1 MPQDDPRDPQTGD
14 GGARPGADRDSGVN
28 PGRVDLIGQ
37 AQAWERERRDTDT
50 PPPFDPAT
58 FTRQDG
64 LDAHAALE
72 RLRAISRFWRRLRRW
87 LMKLAGSLTIA
98 FIITGPFPWMI
109 DIWHR
114 LKAASAAF
122 FR

>member
-1 MPQDDPRDPQTGD
+1 MPQDDPFDPMPGRADT
-14 GGARPGADRDSGVN
+14 RPGADRDSGVN
-28 PGRVDLIGQ
+28 PAPMDLVGQ
-37 AQAWERERRDTDT
+37 AQAWERERRDTET

-72 RLRAISRFWRRLRRW
+72 RLRAITRFWGMLRRW
-87 LMKLAGSLTIA
+87 VARLCGSIAIA
-98 FIITGPFPWMI
+98 FVITGPPPWMM

-114 LKAASAAF
+114 LESAYKAF